1 MIADLL
7 QNKIDLSLLVIT
19 KALSKNEYKNKQAHV
34 ELTNRMHKRDPGT
47 APNIGDRVQYVIVK
61 GTKDA
66 RAYEKAEDPL
76 WVLEHDIALDNQWYL
91 DHQLSKPLK
100 AIFTPILKSV
110 TSLLS
115 E

>member
-1 MIADLL
+1 MMISNLL

-19 KALSKNEYKNKQAHV
+19 KALSKNEYKSKQAHV
-34 ELTNRMHKRDPGT
+34 ELTNRMHARDPGS
-47 APNIGDRVQYVIVK
+47 APHVGDRVPYVIVK

-76 WVLEHDIALDNQWYL
+76 WALEHGI
-91 DHQLSKPLK
+91 PL
-100 AIFTPILKSV
+100 
-110 TSLLS
+110 